1 MRGGSKAVWNFY
13 KNPSVLVFSEIFQ
26 KYKFRFQCAV
36 DMSCLVSYIQWWHQM
51 GNGEEKKQKNPVK
64 RVCTHNS
71 AKSGRIKEGWLREAD
86 KYAIF
91 VGDDS
96 TPAFLFCVTCKSS
109 QIFNA
114 RPSWSQHTIYVIS
127 DVLLPLFNWSPKQC
141 KVKVIS
147 ENFLVPNQSYNA
159 MSCLVM
165 YVL

>member
-1 MRGGSKAVWNFY
+1 M
-13 KNPSVLVFSEIFQ
+13 
-26 KYKFRFQCAV
+26 

-96 TPAFLFCVTCKSS
+96 TPALLFCVTFKSS

>member
-1 MRGGSKAVWNFY
+1 MLWTCPALSLISSGGTRWAMVRRKNI
-13 KNPSVLVFSEIFQ
+13 KNPE
-26 KYKFRFQCAV
+26 
-36 DMSCLVSYIQWWHQM
+36 
-51 GNGEEKKQKNPVK
+51 K
-64 RVCTHNS
+64 RVCTH
-71 AKSGRIKEGWLREAD
+71 KSGRIKEGWLREAD

-96 TPAFLFCVTCKSS
+96 TPAFLFCVTFKSS

-147 ENFLVPNQSYNA
+147 ETFLVLKQSYNA
-159 MSCLVM
+159 MQCH
-165 YVL
+165 VL